1 MKKNNKG
8 FTLIELLVVVA
19 IIGILAAVG
28 TVAYNGYTAAS
39 KRSAKQYQHNMI
51 KKQLQTIIMNCDIE
65 NTIKLNSD
73 LSNPSKVYS
82 YPCDYIINGNQ
93 LPGQSLFNNHFI
105 NQGLRNPYGNHNGT
119 DIAVFDGS
127 NTQASQ
133 FGGIEGL
140 TFITIGNLNTDC
152 VVRFHS
158 YMIPKPGGGNYK
170 ILSDCAQ

>member
-1 MKKNNKG
+1 MKKDNKG

-51 KKQLQTIIMNCDIE
+51 TKQLQTIIMNCDIE

-73 LSNPSKVYS
+73 LSNPGKVNS

-93 LPGQSLFNNHFI
+93 LPGRSLFTNHFI
-105 NQGLRNPYGNHNGT
+105 NQGLRNPYGNRSGT
-119 DIAVFDGS
+119 DYAVFNGS
-127 NTQASQ
+127 NSQAPDN
-133 FGGIEGL
+133 EGL
-140 TFITIGNLNTDC
+140 TFISINRLNTDC
-152 VVRFHS
+152 ALWVSS
-158 YMIPKPGGGNYK
+158 YWMNKTNNNYNYT
-170 ILSDCAQ
+170 IDCIN

>member
-1 MKKNNKG
+1 MKRNG

-93 LPGQSLFNNHFI
+93 LPGRSLFTNHFN
-105 NQGLRNPYGNHNGT
+105 NQGLRNPYGNRSGT
-119 DIAVFDGS
+119 DYAVFNGS
-127 NTQASQ
+127 NSQAPDN
-133 FGGIEGL
+133 EGL
-140 TFITIGNLNTDC
+140 TFISINRLNTDC
-152 VVRFHS
+152 ALWVSS
-158 YMIPKPGGGNYK
+158 YWMNKTNNNYNYT
-170 ILSDCAQ
+170 IDCIN

>member
-1 MKKNNKG
+1 MKKDNKG

-73 LSNPSKVYS
+73 LSNPSKVNS
-82 YPCDYIINGNQ
+82 YPCDYIINGNE
-93 LPGQSLFNNHFI
+93 LPGRSLFTNHFN
-105 NQGLRNPYGNHNGT
+105 NQGLRNPYGNVNGT
-119 DIAVFDGS
+119 DIAVFDGA
-127 NTQASQ
+127 NTETPQND
-133 FGGIEGL
+133 GL
-140 TFITIGNLNTDC
+140 TFISIGNLNTDC
-152 VVRFHS
+152 VVRVKS
-158 YMIPKPGGGNYK
+158 YLIPKPGQGNYK
-170 ILSDCAQ
+170 ILADCAQ

>member
-1 MKKNNKG
+1 MKRNG

-28 TVAYNGYTAAS
+28 VVAYNGYTAAS

-105 NQGLRNPYGNHNGT
+105 NQGLRNPYGNRSGT
-119 DIAVFDGS
+119 DYAVFNGS
-127 NTQASQ
+127 NTEAPDN
-133 FGGIEGL
+133 EGL
-140 TFITIGNLNTDC
+140 TFISINRLNTDC
-152 VVRFHS
+152 ALWVSS
-158 YMIPKPGGGNYK
+158 YWMDKTNVKYNYT
-170 ILSDCAQ
+170 IDCIN

>member
-1 MKKNNKG
+1 MKKDNKG

-51 KKQLQTIIMNCDIE
+51 TKQLQTIIMNCDIE

-105 NQGLRNPYGNHNGT
+105 NQGLRNPYGNRSGT
-119 DIAVFDGS
+119 DYAVFNGS
-127 NTQASQ
+127 NSQAPDN
-133 FGGIEGL
+133 EGL
-140 TFITIGNLNTDC
+140 SFIYIGKLNTDC
-152 VVRFHS
+152 VVRVSS
-158 YMIPKPGGGNYK
+158 YWMNKANNNYNH
-170 ILSDCAQ
+170 LNDCLY

>member
-39 KRSAKQYQHNMI
+39 KRSVKQYQHNMI

-73 LSNPSKVYS
+73 LSNPSKVNS

-93 LPGQSLFNNHFI
+93 LPGRSLFTNHFN

-127 NTQASQ
+127 NTEASQ

-140 TFITIGNLNTDC
+140 TFISINRLNTDC
-152 VVRFHS
+152 ALWVWS
-158 YMIPKPGGGNYK
+158 YWMNKANNNYNYTN
-170 ILSDCAQ
+170 DCIN

>member
-1 MKKNNKG
+1 MKKDNKG

-51 KKQLQTIIMNCDIE
+51 TKQLQIIIMNCDIE

-73 LSNPSKVYS
+73 LSNPGKVNS

-105 NQGLRNPYGNHNGT
+105 NQGLRNPYGNRSGT
-119 DIAVFDGS
+119 DYAVFNGS
-127 NTQASQ
+127 NSQAPDN
-133 FGGIEGL
+133 EGL
-140 TFITIGNLNTDC
+140 SFIDIGNLNTDC
-152 VVRFHS
+152 VVRFKS
-158 YMIPKPGGGNYK
+158 YLIPKPGGGNYK

>member
-1 MKKNNKG
+1 MKRNG

-73 LSNPSKVYS
+73 LSNPSKVNS

-93 LPGQSLFNNHFI
+93 LPGRSLFTNHFN
-105 NQGLRNPYGNHNGT
+105 NQGLRNPYGNRSGT
-119 DIAVFDGS
+119 DYAVFNGS
-127 NTQASQ
+127 NSQAPDN
-133 FGGIEGL
+133 EGL
-140 TFITIGNLNTDC
+140 TFISINRLNTDC
-152 VVRFHS
+152 ALWVSS
-158 YMIPKPGGGNYK
+158 YWMNKTNNNYNYT
-170 ILSDCAQ
+170 IDCIN